1 MPILIARF
9 TPQSPS
15 HCVSLQC
22 DTYTLDDE
30 VVQVDVSDDGT
41 TVAWC
46 GAANETVRSRRSSMK
61 QLESDAEERKLC
73 ALRSLLHYRPLPPSP
88 FSFPPLSLQINGV
101 TYLTPRAY
109 GLDAQTGKLL
119 FVKNLGINQPS
130 AVSSVRVSSA
140 GSYIA
145 YSYGA
150 TVYVLTRTG
159 TQRANVTLVEANIP
173 AAISDDG
180 TYLVAGAP
188 STFDIWAWT
197 AATSSYKLVRSL
209 HPAGTTAWYPTDF
222 AFSDTVATVPGSA
235 GDRALAAVAW
245 MDGESLTVRVTMYN
259 VSSGAVVADWT
270 SATNAKLQNQAII
283 RLDGDMAAVACW
295 GDSDDIP
302 TVVVLQAGSNTPV
315 FTAITPGS
323 MFGVDIAVTSVNEHA
338 TAAVVVAAGKAVP
351 ANMFGNGGNAFA
363 WSIVSPR
370 V

>member
-1 MPILIARF
+1 MTLHASVVF
-9 TPQSPS
+9 VLLSTAL
-15 HCVSLQC
+15 SL
-22 DTYTLDDE
+22 
-30 VVQVDVSDDGT
+30 
-41 TVAWC
+41 
-46 GAANETVRSRRSSMK
+46 R
-61 QLESDAEERKLC
+61 
-73 ALRSLLHYRPLPPSP
+73 
-88 FSFPPLSLQINGV
+88 LQINGN

-130 AVSSVRVSSA
+130 AVSSVSVSSTGA
-140 GSYIA
+140 YIA

-180 TYLVAGAP
+180 SYLVAGAP

-197 AATSSYKLVRSL
+197 AATASYKLVRSL
-209 HPAGTTAWYPTDF
+209 QPTGTTAWYPTDF
-222 AFSDTVATVPGSA
+222 AFSDTVATVAGSA

-245 MDGESLTVRVTMYN
+245 MDGEALTVRITMYN
-259 VSSGAVVADWT
+259 VSSGALVADWT

-283 RLDGDMAAVACW
+283 RLDGDMAVAACW

-315 FTAITPGS
+315 FTAITTGS
-323 MFGVDIAVTSVNEHA
+323 MFGVDVAVTSVNEHA
-338 TAAVVVAAGKAVP
+338 TTAVVVAAGKAVP
-351 ANMFGNGGNAFA
+351 ANMFGNGGQSFA
-363 WSIVSPR
+363 WQVVSPR